1 MKELNK
7 SDIDILIDIT
17 KEIIKLRIKEFENT
31 TDQIEKELI
40 QDEYK
45 KILSIYDKLENIYN
59 NE

>member
-7 SDIDILIDIT
+7 NDIDILIDIT

-31 TDQIEKELI
+31 TNQEERELI

-45 KILSIYDKLENIYN
+45 KILSIYDKLENIYKTF
-59 NE
+59 

>member
-7 SDIDILIDIT
+7 NDIDILIDIT

-31 TDQIEKELI
+31 TDQQEKELI

-45 KILSIYDKLENIYN
+45 KILSIYDKLENIYK

>member
-7 SDIDILIDIT
+7 NDIDILIDIT

>member
-31 TDQIEKELI
+31 TDQQEKELI

-45 KILSIYDKLENIYN
+45 KILSIYDKLENIYKN
-59 NE
+59 K

>member
-7 SDIDILIDIT
+7 NDIDILIDIT

-31 TDQIEKELI
+31 TDLVEKELI

-45 KILSIYDKLENIYN
+45 KILSIYDKLENIYKN
-59 NE
+59 M

>member
-31 TDQIEKELI
+31 TDQQEKELI

>member
-31 TDQIEKELI
+31 TDQQEKELI

-45 KILSIYDKLENIYN
+45 KILSIYDKLENIYK